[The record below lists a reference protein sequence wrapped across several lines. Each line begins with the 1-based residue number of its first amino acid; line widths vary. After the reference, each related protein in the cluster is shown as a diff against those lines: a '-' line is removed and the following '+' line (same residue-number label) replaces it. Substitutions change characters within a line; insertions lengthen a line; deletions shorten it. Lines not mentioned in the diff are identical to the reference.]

1 MQVDLVDFRALVT
14 PTFGATGRPVN
25 HDAGDTRR
33 SHRPRNDEDERTHG
47 TPAPNAISW
56 SGELLALAQRYG
68 DATAVSDGGAAISYT
83 GLARRA
89 HAIAGRLLSG
99 GLAPGTPVGMLLPNS
114 ISAVCASY
122 GLMLS
127 GACETALG
135 WNITDAELRWAV
147 SLSGVRLVVSTR
159 RREDG
164 LRAMGCDV
172 LPVEDLDGAGA
183 AEPRPPAPA
192 DAWGRILFTS
202 GTTGR
207 PKGIV
212 HSHGRRWLANRL
224 LKSALPWAPR
234 PGARILLMTPFTHG
248 ASLLTFAWLDHGG
261 EVVLL
266 DGVDIQQVESILGG
280 GDIEAIFA
288 PPTVIAKLAGAFGT
302 RRFAGVRCVFT
313 GTQTLTPALY
323 RKAESMFGACVRIT
337 YGKTE
342 CTNPITVLDAQDTHI
357 LFGEHSAEPGACVG
371 WPAAGVELE
380 VRADDGTSLQAGGA
394 GEIWLRATH
403 MYIGQID
410 PDGFHRLAE
419 DAWHRTGD
427 FGHLD
432 QRGRLWLEGRLADVI
447 KSGGYKISPDEIE
460 AVLSG
465 LPGCGDICIAA
476 LPSEYWGEVIVAVAE
491 KASEHWQVEAEGRV
505 AALSRHLR
513 PRLWVAIETLPRNT
527 QGKVSRRE
535 VRARVEAVYTLVDG
549 PHPRLTPL
557 VR

>member
-1 MQVDLVDFRALVT
+1 M
-14 PTFGATGRPVN
+14 
-25 HDAGDTRR
+25 
-33 SHRPRNDEDERTHG
+33 HG
-47 TPAPNAISW
+47 TPAPNSIAW
-56 SGELLALAQRYG
+56 SGELLALAQRFG
-68 DATAVSDGGAAISYT
+68 EATAVSDGAAAISYAE
-83 GLARRA
+83 LARRA
-89 HAIAGRLLSG
+89 HAIAGRLVSG
-99 GLAPGTPVGMLLPNS
+99 GLTPGTPVGMLLPNS
-114 ISAVCASY
+114 IAAVCTSY

-135 WNITDAELRWAV
+135 WNSTDAELRWAV
-147 SLSGVRLVVSTR
+147 SLSGVRLVVSTQR
-159 RREDG
+159 RAAA
-164 LRAMGCDV
+164 LRDLGCEV
-172 LPVEDLDGAGA
+172 LLVEDLDGAGVA
-183 AEPRPPAPA
+183 DPQPPVPA

-202 GTTGR
+202 GTTGK

-224 LKSALPWAPR
+224 LKSALPWAPQ

-266 DGVDIQQVESILGG
+266 DGVDTRQVESILGG

-288 PPTVIAKLAGAFGT
+288 PPTVIAKLAGAFGS

-342 CTNPITVLDAQDTHI
+342 CTNPITVLDAQDTHL
-357 LFGEHSAEPGACVG
+357 LFSEPGDEAGACVG

-380 VRADDGTSLQAGGA
+380 LRADDSAVLQAGDP
-394 GEIWLRATH
+394 GEIWLRARH

-410 PDGFHRLAE
+410 PDGFHPLAE
-419 DAWHRTGD
+419 DEWHRTGD
-427 FGHLD
+427 VGHLD
-432 QRGRLWLEGRLADVI
+432 RRGRLWLEGRLADVI

-460 AVLSG
+460 AVLNG
-465 LPGCGDICIAA
+465 MPGCGDICIAT

-491 KASEHWQVEAEGRV
+491 RAGENWQIEAERRV

-513 PRLWVAIETLPRNT
+513 PRLWIAIDALPRNA
-527 QGKVSRRE
+527 QGKVGRRE
-535 VRARVEAVYTLVDG
+535 VRSRIQSEYALIDG
-549 PHPRLTPL
+549 PHPRLKPA
-557 VR
+557 VP